1 MAQIHQIFIISSNY
15 VAKSIEVRRFIY
27 FKSYQCV
34 LYLGFFF
41 FSWIINSHFGYI
53 RQLVQGNTRLIQ
65 PSHSMLEVPSSV
77 CASLK
82 FCNFSQQ
89 SSSCQH
95 CREIYIVKLEFF
107 LAISHEPNQTKPNQ
121 KKILSKSVL
130 SSLHLNSG
138 QQSNHQAVLNK
149 CIQLQMSPLIHTY
162 PMIPTLVIS
171 TKSSPPLHS

>member
-15 VAKSIEVRRFIY
+15 VAKSIEVRRIF
-27 FKSYQCV
+27 FLNQYQCV
-34 LYLGFFF
+34 LYLGFF

-53 RQLVQGNTRLIQ
+53 RQLVQRNTKLIQ

-82 FCNFSQQ
+82 VCNFSQQ

-138 QQSNHQAVLNK
+138 
-149 CIQLQMSPLIHTY
+149 
-162 PMIPTLVIS
+162 S
-171 TKSSPPLHS
+171 TIKPQGGTK